1 MHQIPKN
8 SGKYSDAVGG
18 PIARQRG
25 GTSAVEITRLSILS
39 TISDRDGVSALLA
52 SWQDKV
58 ADYLDSQC

>member
-1 MHQIPKN
+1 M
-8 SGKYSDAVGG
+8 GG

-25 GTSAVEITRLSILS
+25 GTSAVEATTRLSILS